1 MRHGDLS
8 KEVIV
13 VHVDYANK
21 ISIERWLKSIFP
33 ASKRHR
39 LIEPAMKQSLLL
51 EGFYDKDV
59 AKFWHI
65 RWLLREEFLCSW
77 NLKTISWRTISK
89 GKDEILEIITASQL
103 IIFAFYFFMIPC

>member
-1 MRHGDLS
+1 
-8 KEVIV
+8 
-13 VHVDYANK
+13 
-21 ISIERWLKSIFP
+21 
-33 ASKRHR
+33 
-39 LIEPAMKQSLLL
+39 LIELAMKQSLLL

-65 RWLLREEFLCSW
+65 QWLLREEFLCSW